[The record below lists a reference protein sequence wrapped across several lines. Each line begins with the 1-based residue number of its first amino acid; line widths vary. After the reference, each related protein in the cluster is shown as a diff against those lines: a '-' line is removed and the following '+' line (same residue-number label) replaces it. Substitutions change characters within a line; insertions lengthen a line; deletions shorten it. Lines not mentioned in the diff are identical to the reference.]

1 MQSISLMNANQE
13 FSKMIKAVEHGQEFV
28 ITRRGRPIAK
38 LMPHRFDK
46 MTDPEWQAAYDQMKA
61 NLAEGASLGGLT
73 SKRADLYDR

>member
-13 FSKMIKAVEHGQEFV
+13 FSKLIKAVEHGQEFV

-46 MTDPEWQAAYDQMKA
+46 TTDPEWQAAYDQMKT